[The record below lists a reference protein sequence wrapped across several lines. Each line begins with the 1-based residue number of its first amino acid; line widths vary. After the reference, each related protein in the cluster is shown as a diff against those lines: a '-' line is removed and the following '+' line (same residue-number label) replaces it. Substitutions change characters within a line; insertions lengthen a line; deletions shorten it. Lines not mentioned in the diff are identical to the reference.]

1 MESFFS
7 QNTSILFVIALFYT
21 AISGLNLT
29 TRLRVG
35 LVYSFSYLAILF
47 SSLSYC
53 AILAGSIV
61 VLFLIL
67 EVFNADEK
75 LVKIFSIPYKIVDFL
90 FRIIFE
96 YYGWFYAATVFI
108 VLATARSG
116 IGSFGTQII
125 GIASMIGALLL
136 LSRSPLLY
144 KTSFQDA

>member
-75 LVKIFSIPYKIVDFL
+75 LVKIFSIPYKIVDK
-90 FRIIFE
+90 
-96 YYGWFYAATVFI
+96 
-108 VLATARSG
+108 S
-116 IGSFGTQII
+116 SFAECG
-125 GIASMIGALLL
+125 L
-136 LSRSPLLY
+136 
-144 KTSFQDA
+144 